1 MKLRYK
7 GNGKFVSFITNKIY
21 KAKKIFDALGEGYV
35 IFDEGDDWYR
45 YSVDFVENNFE
56 KLSEVKPF
64 RQADFNSLDSSAPIL
79 NLA

>member
-45 YSVDFVENNFE
+45 YSVDFVENNLD
-56 KLSEVKPF
+56 KL
-64 RQADFNSLDSSAPIL
+64 IL
-79 NLA
+79 IRLIRPRRF